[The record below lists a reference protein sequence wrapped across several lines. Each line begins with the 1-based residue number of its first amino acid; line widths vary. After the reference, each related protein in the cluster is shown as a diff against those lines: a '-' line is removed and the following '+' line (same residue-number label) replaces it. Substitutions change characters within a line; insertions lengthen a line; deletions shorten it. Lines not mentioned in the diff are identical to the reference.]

1 MDSTGTDGKEP
12 ATAALSDNALRVR
25 RVRSLT
31 PAQREALGRLL
42 PQLSPRLDGLAET
55 QAARIVASPQT
66 ALLIA
71 ERGSELVGALTL
83 VWYDVPSGRKA
94 WIEDVVVDAAH
105 RRIGAGRAL
114 VDAAVAEARRAGVSQ
129 VMLTSSPART
139 AARALYRKEGF
150 ETAETDVFALKIDYR
165 DEKTR

>member
-12 ATAALSDNALRVR
+12 VTAALSDNALRVR

-105 RRIGAGRAL
+105 RRRPGVGRRGGCRGA
-114 VDAAVAEARRAGVSQ
+114 ARRGFAGDAHLVAGAHGGPGTLSQ
-129 VMLTSSPART
+129 RGIRNGGDRCLCP
-139 AARALYRKEGF
+139 EN
-150 ETAETDVFALKIDYR
+150 
-165 DEKTR
+165 